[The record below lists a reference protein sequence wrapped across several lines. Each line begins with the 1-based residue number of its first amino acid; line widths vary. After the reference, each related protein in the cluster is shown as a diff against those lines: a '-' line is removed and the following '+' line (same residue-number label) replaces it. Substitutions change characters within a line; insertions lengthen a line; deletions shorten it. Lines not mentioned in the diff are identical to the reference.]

1 MLPKR
6 HIFIGRR
13 SRLLL
18 QLQLQLL
25 LLLLIIIIS
34 ALCAM
39 QSTRATTT
47 SSSARAFS
55 RARSACVTTRF
66 IGKNFSSDLNK
77 DNLSTTDSNN
87 NNHSNRSRSRSRS
100 RSSHSHSVVVAVGT
114 TMFGTH
120 IHETYWPKR
129 ITAGE
134 AIALARELTTK
145 TTLTRARGGTGTDN
159 ASNNYL
165 PGFKDCPKNMKVAY
179 QGEPGAY
186 SEAAALTAY
195 PDAEPMPCAVFEEAY
210 EATEQF
216 KSDRSVLP
224 FENSLGGS
232 IHKNY
237 DLILTHDLHVVG
249 EVNFKVNHCLMA
261 LPGTKKE
268 NLTRAMS
275 HPQALAQCDDYLTK
289 LGVIKESADDTAG
302 SAKKIQ
308 ENKLENVAAV
318 ASERAAMLYGME
330 ILDSKIQD
338 DSSNVTRFLALAREP
353 LPPKEGV
360 AYKTSIVFANKDGPG
375 ALFKA
380 LACFAL
386 RDINLTKIES
396 RPLKTAPL
404 AQGLQESMQFQYLF
418 YVDFEASMAEERV
431 QNALGNLQEQTS
443 FLRVLGSYPKDVSKF
458 E

>member
-1 MLPKR
+1 MSSAPGLALLSLLP
-6 HIFIGRR
+6 
-13 SRLLL
+13 
-18 QLQLQLL
+18 
-25 LLLLIIIIS
+25 
-34 ALCAM
+34 
-39 QSTRATTT
+39 TTTT
-47 SSSARAFS
+47 SSGWCGSSYRSSRRNNIESVSRSRRSSFCRRKIPLVERALSA
-55 RARSACVTTRF
+55 
-66 IGKNFSSDLNK
+66 GGGL
-77 DNLSTTDSNN
+77 N
-87 NNHSNRSRSRSRS
+87 NNHRAAASGRGGALGGGSGGSRGSTSFCWSGRK
-100 RSSHSHSVVVAVGT
+100 
-114 TMFGTH
+114 TMFPNRRRDGDENKSNWTSWELFGNGEKH
-120 IHETYWPKR
+120 N
-129 ITAGE
+129 TARRLND
-134 AIALARELTTK
+134 AKAMSS
-145 TTLTRARGGTGTDN
+145 TDEEI
-159 ASNNYL
+159 SNYL
-165 PGFKDCPKNMKVAY
+165 PGFKDCPRNLKVAY

-195 PDAEPMPCAVFEEAY
+195 PDAEPFPCGVFEEAY
-210 EATEQF
+210 EATESQ

-275 HPQALAQCDDYLTK
+275 HPQALAQCDDYLTR
-289 LGVIKESADDTAG
+289 LGVIKESAEDTAG

-308 ENKLENVAAV
+308 EEKLENVAAV
-318 ASERAAMLYGME
+318 ASERAATLYGME

-360 AYKTSIVFANKDGPG
+360 PYKTSIVFANKDGPG
-375 ALFKA
+375 SLFKA

-404 AQGLQESMQFQYLF
+404 AEGLQDSMQFQYLF
-418 YVDFEASMAEERV
+418 YVDFEASMAEERAK
-431 QNALGNLQEQTS
+431 NALRNLQEQTS

-458 E
+458 

>member
-1 MLPKR
+1 MSSAPGLALLSLLPTTT
-6 HIFIGRR
+6 
-13 SRLLL
+13 
-18 QLQLQLL
+18 
-25 LLLLIIIIS
+25 
-34 ALCAM
+34 
-39 QSTRATTT
+39 TRKTTT
-47 SSSARAFS
+47 SSFG
-55 RARSACVTTRF
+55 F
-66 IGKNFSSDLNK
+66 GSSYN
-77 DNLSTTDSNN
+77 SV
-87 NNHSNRSRSRSRS
+87 SRSR
-100 RSSHSHSVVVAVGT
+100 RSSFCRRRNIPLKLERASAVFCGLNNHHHRAASGRGGALGGSGGGDSGGT
-114 TMFGTH
+114 SFCWSGRKTMFPRRKDDDENKSNWTSWELFGN
-120 IHETYWPKR
+120 
-129 ITAGE
+129 GE
-134 AIALARELTTK
+134 KHNNARRMNNAK
-145 TTLTRARGGTGTDN
+145 AMSSTDEEI
-159 ASNNYL
+159 SNYL
-165 PGFKDCPKNMKVAY
+165 PGFKDCPRNLKVAY

-195 PDAEPMPCAVFEEAY
+195 PDAEPFPCGVFEEAY
-210 EATEQF
+210 EATESQ

-275 HPQALAQCDDYLTK
+275 HPQALAQCDDYLTR
-289 LGVIKESADDTAG
+289 LGVIKESAEDTAG

-308 ENKLENVAAV
+308 EKKLENVAAV
-318 ASERAAMLYGME
+318 ASERAATLYGME

-360 AYKTSIVFANKDGPG
+360 PYKTSIVFANKDGPG
-375 ALFKA
+375 SLFKA

-404 AQGLQESMQFQYLF
+404 AEGLQDSMQFQYLF
-418 YVDFEASMAEERV
+418 YVDFEASMAEERAK
-431 QNALGNLQEQTS
+431 NALRNLQEQTS

-458 E
+458 

>member
-1 MLPKR
+1 MMSSSPNAGNNNTYWTPWELYGNGSSNKAKSENRNFTVTMRPN
-6 HIFIGRR
+6 
-13 SRLLL
+13 
-18 QLQLQLL
+18 
-25 LLLLIIIIS
+25 
-34 ALCAM
+34 AA
-39 QSTRATTT
+39 T
-47 SSSARAFS
+47 SS
-55 RARSACVTTRF
+55 
-66 IGKNFSSDLNK
+66 
-77 DNLSTTDSNN
+77 TDEEIS
-87 NNHSNRSRSRSRS
+87 
-100 RSSHSHSVVVAVGT
+100 
-114 TMFGTH
+114 
-120 IHETYWPKR
+120 
-129 ITAGE
+129 
-134 AIALARELTTK
+134 
-145 TTLTRARGGTGTDN
+145 
-159 ASNNYL
+159 NYL
-165 PGFKDCPKNMKVAY
+165 PGFKDCPRNLKVAY

-195 PDAEPMPCAVFEEAY
+195 PDAEPFPCAVFEEAY
-210 EATEQF
+210 EATESM

-275 HPQALAQCDDYLTK
+275 HPQALAQCDDYLTR
-289 LGVIKESADDTAG
+289 LGVIKESAEDTAG

-308 ENKLENVAAV
+308 DEKLENVAAV

-360 AYKTSIVFANKDGPG
+360 PYKTSIVFANKDGPG
-375 ALFKA
+375 SLFKA

-404 AQGLQESMQFQYLF
+404 AEGLQESMQFQYLF
-418 YVDFEASMAEERV
+418 YVDFEASMAEDRAK
-431 QNALGNLQEQTS
+431 NALRNLQEQTS

-458 E
+458 

>member
-1 MLPKR
+1 MSSALTSCALLSVCCIGGRSTSSGAASTSGCAARGYRRENQQFRDRKSHFFASGIGHGNGGGDDNNSASR
-6 HIFIGRR
+6 GGRR
-13 SRLLL
+13 GRREGRGR
-18 QLQLQLL
+18 
-25 LLLLIIIIS
+25 
-34 ALCAM
+34 
-39 QSTRATTT
+39 RA
-47 SSSARAFS
+47 
-55 RARSACVTTRF
+55 
-66 IGKNFSSDLNK
+66 
-77 DNLSTTDSNN
+77 STTAAIAV
-87 NNHSNRSRSRSRS
+87 S
-100 RSSHSHSVVVAVGT
+100 RSSSSSGRRKMMSSSPNAGNNN
-114 TMFGTH
+114 
-120 IHETYWPKR
+120 TYWTSWELYGNGSSNKAKNENR
-129 ITAGE
+129 NFTATMRPN
-134 AIALARELTTK
+134 AATSS
-145 TTLTRARGGTGTDN
+145 TDEEI
-159 ASNNYL
+159 SNYL
-165 PGFKDCPKNMKVAY
+165 PGFKDCPRNLKVAY

-195 PDAEPMPCAVFEEAY
+195 PDAEPFPCAVFEEAY
-210 EATEQF
+210 EATESM

-275 HPQALAQCDDYLTK
+275 HPQALAQCDDYLTR
-289 LGVIKESADDTAG
+289 LGVVKESAEDTAG

-308 ENKLENVAAV
+308 DEKLENVAAV

-360 AYKTSIVFANKDGPG
+360 PYKTSIVFANKDGPG
-375 ALFKA
+375 SLFKA

-404 AQGLQESMQFQYLF
+404 AEGLQESMQFQYLF
-418 YVDFEASMAEERV
+418 YVDFEASMAEDRAK
-431 QNALGNLQEQTS
+431 NALRNLQEQTS

-458 E
+458 